1 MKESKKK
8 QFRKDLNKF
17 IENYETRPNY
27 ADAVRR
33 VQGLAEWS
41 QDLRGLGDWYRDLD
55 RQNLTEDVIDAM
67 ARDYDNQTISEGRVY
82 VSNNPNWKE

>member
-41 QDLRGLGDWYRDLD
+41 QDLRGLAEWYRDLD
-55 RQNLTEDVIDAM
+55 RQNLTEDVIDEM
-67 ARDYDNQTISEGRVY
+67 ARHYDNQTISEGRVY
-82 VSNNPNWKE
+82 VTTNPNYKE